1 MLSTGEPHC
10 IMGTASLAGQGESW
24 RRLKTQIIDGNI
36 PSTRKGLKLNLLSL
50 GSHYHIKQGDGDG
63 S

>member
-1 MLSTGEPHC
+1 
-10 IMGTASLAGQGESW
+10 MGTASLAGQGESW